1 MVVTQL
7 DLKEFKNLKKK
18 QLIQNNILFLF
29 LFILIK
35 YFSQNGNITFLMGV
49 FCVLLWIIVVILLYT
64 LVTGRPIG
72 TKTSKLVQVFDRK
85 RMGEK
90 RWKKLRIT
98 EVIIISVLN
107 VIVTI
112 LLFPIDFNTGMLDFP
127 ISALPFIG
135 AWLGYNIGEIYRMN
149 KL

>member
-29 LFILIK
+29 LFILIN